1 MPRQSPTCT
10 GMRVRNVRD
19 AEIILHAVAT
29 GLLPMVMHRLADE
42 DRLALAPGCIYVWE
56 ERSSNP
62 LEATGQEIQR
72 FTEGRSW
79 GPSRARDNFLIY
91 YEKDSPARNSLLHRK
106 NVRHAPQFIKQTYS
120 VYVDYPR
127 NSKKWHLNA
136 YYTQE
141 SLETL
146 ATVDDLPIFRMV
158 KVPPNRYV
166 CARNNSARRATRQ
179 NGLTEAYISHPIVKA
194 AGADPSSSSSLSSSS
209 SEEGDVHY
217 PVPSPISI
225 PPTPPLPPAAPL
237 PPGRTVADR
246 RLAPLEYLQ
255 NISPRARDPVDD
267 EALRQ
272 FHFDMSLV

>member
-1 MPRQSPTCT
+1 MPRQAPTCT
-10 GMRVRNVRD
+10 GMRVRSVHD
-19 AEIILHAVAT
+19 AEIILHAVAL

-91 YEKDSPARNSLLHRK
+91 YEKDSHARTSILHRK
-106 NVRHAPQFIKQTYS
+106 NVRNAPQFIKQTYS
-120 VYVDYPR
+120 VYVDYPK
-127 NSKKWHLNA
+127 NSRKWHLNA

-141 SLETL
+141 SLESL
-146 ATVDDLPIFRMV
+146 ATVDDIAIFNRV
-158 KVPPNRYV
+158 QVPANRYV
-166 CARNNSARRATRQ
+166 CARNNGARRGVRT
-179 NGLTEAYISHPIVKA
+179 GPPVEPPMLLPTTPGP
-194 AGADPSSSSSLSSSS
+194 AGSKSSPTFSSSSSSDSRYSSQP
-209 SEEGDVHY
+209 
-217 PVPSPISI
+217 PVSL
-225 PPTPPLPPAAPL
+225 PPTPPVPPAAPL
-237 PPGRTVADR
+237 PAGSILAER

-255 NISPRARDPVDD
+255 NISPRARDPIDD

-272 FHFDMSLV
+272 FQFNASLA